1 MRGHVDLGSRKGH
14 VFLRI
19 GRVLQHCALLGVVAA
34 APVLL
39 NGCAGVTSASN
50 TTAPPPPSTLNIT
63 NVQAASLTTTTSQ
76 IIWTTDVA
84 ANSQVDYGTT
94 TSYGTSTP
102 IDSTM
107 VTNHQVAL
115 SGLAAGTTYYY
126 QVSSTDSKSN
136 NGHSGGHGFKTAGF
150 GISGAINP
158 AATGGSGATLA
169 LSGVASMTATADSAG
184 NYTFSGLPNG
194 TYSISPSHP

>member
-1 MRGHVDLGSRKGH
+1 
-14 VFLRI
+14 
-19 GRVLQHCALLGVVAA
+19 
-34 APVLL
+34 
-39 NGCAGVTSASN
+39 
-50 TTAPPPPSTLNIT
+50 
-63 NVQAASLTTTTSQ
+63 
-76 IIWTTDVA
+76 
-84 ANSQVDYGTT
+84 
-94 TSYGTSTP
+94 
-102 IDSTM
+102 M
-107 VTNHQVAL
+107 VTNHQITL

-169 LSGVASMTATADSAG
+169 LSGASSITTTADNVG

-194 TYSISPSHP
+194 TYTVIPSHPGYAFTPSSQSTTVNGSNVTGMNFAASASTAAPTIT